1 MKVIKNL
8 VKFGVV
14 TLLSFFFGSFAL
26 HAQSDRDVTAAQVD
40 QWMEE
45 LSNWGRG
52 GDDDDLGS
60 VNLFSAD
67 IRISAT

>member
-8 VKFGVV
+8 AKFGVV

-40 QWMEE
+40 QWMED
-45 LSNWGRG
+45 SRIG
-52 GDDDDLGS
+52 GAGEMMT
-60 VNLFSAD
+60 N
-67 IRISAT
+67 